1 MKSNLTQNKDV
12 SSHFSP
18 FFEFD
23 HFQLSSDQNL
33 GPLLYIGDEII
44 ASYIG
49 MIMSEATIYKDPV
62 KSQPVNGISGI
73 VECSTFRW
81 SRLWVVGGDGDGDGG
96 VGCVC
101 EEPQSFAWKNQHFMF
116 LSESWCWPP
125 SSTEN
130 LIFGGCCKFFPSL
143 FRDHFVGKGAP
154 QESLPRVR
162 VKLVAGVWLLR
173 AMGNHW
179 RLSLFL
185 DGSSLQGTLH

>member
-1 MKSNLTQNKDV
+1 MKSNLTQNTGI

-81 SRLWVVGGDGDGDGG
+81 SRLWVVGGDGDGDVGG
-96 VGCVC
+96 GCVC
-101 EEPQSFAWKNQHFMF
+101 EEPPSFAWKNQHFMF
-116 LSESWCWPP
+116 LSESWC
-125 SSTEN
+125 
-130 LIFGGCCKFFPSL
+130 
-143 FRDHFVGKGAP
+143 
-154 QESLPRVR
+154 
-162 VKLVAGVWLLR
+162 
-173 AMGNHW
+173 
-179 RLSLFL
+179 
-185 DGSSLQGTLH
+185 